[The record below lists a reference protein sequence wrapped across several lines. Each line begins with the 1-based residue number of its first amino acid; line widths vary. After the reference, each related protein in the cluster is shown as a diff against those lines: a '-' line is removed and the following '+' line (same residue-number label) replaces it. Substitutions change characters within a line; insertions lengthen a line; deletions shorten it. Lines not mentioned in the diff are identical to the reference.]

1 MSVGT
6 AKLKHQEQRGIKH
19 HFIDELTIYE
29 EYSAGDYALEFHKRL
44 EKYFMRHDVAIIIGC
59 TGLYIHADL
68 HGMENFPDIPEEI
81 RYYLREKYLLFGLE
95 TLQEELREKDPD
107 YFHRVDA
114 HTHNAQED
122 TESSG
127 GDRDIRN
134 PVFCISEKNVPLS
147 QNRFRSILLLLEMPR
162 ETMYEK
168 INARVD
174 NMITLGLEEEAFALF
189 PFNPNYALEMNYKKI
204 MLHI

>member
-6 AKLKHQEQRGIKH
+6 AKLKYQEQRGIKH

-114 HTHNAQED
+114 HTHNAQ
-122 TESSG
+122 
-127 GDRDIRN
+127 R
-134 PVFCISEKNVPLS
+134 
-147 QNRFRSILLLLEMPR
+147 ILR
-162 ETMYEK
+162 
-168 INARVD
+168 
-174 NMITLGLEEEAFALF
+174 
-189 PFNPNYALEMNYKKI
+189 ALEVIETSGIPYSAYLKK
-204 MLHI
+204 MFCCLKTDSDLSSYYSKCPGKPCMKR

>member
-44 EKYFMRHDVAIIIGC
+44 KKYFMRHDVAIMTGD
-59 TGLYIHADL
+59 TGLYIHAAL
-68 HGMENFPDIPEEI
+68 HGMENFPDIPEGI
-81 RYYLREKYLLFGLE
+81 RYCLREKYLLFGLE
-95 TLQEELREKDPD
+95 TMQEERREKDPD

-114 HTHNAQED
+114 HTQCPED
-122 TESSG
+122 TECSG

-204 MLHI
+204 LLHI